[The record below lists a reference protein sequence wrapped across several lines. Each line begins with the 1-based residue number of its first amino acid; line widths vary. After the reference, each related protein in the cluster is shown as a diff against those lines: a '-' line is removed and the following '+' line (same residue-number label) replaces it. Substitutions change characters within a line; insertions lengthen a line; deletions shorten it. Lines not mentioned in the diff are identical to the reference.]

1 MDEAGWLALV
11 AGEGGG
17 GGGVALHQGDTRGEA
32 RLILSQGI
40 NFTSSG
46 GHQRRP
52 KQVAQYISTFT
63 QCTVKI

>member
-40 NFTSSG
+40 KFTSSG

-52 KQVAQYISTFT
+52 KKGCPLPSISAHLHNV
-63 QCTVKI
+63 Q